1 MIMSS
6 IGTLERYAELF
17 RKELSEHDPLQQVVL
32 KGHLVI
38 EAALDNIIATV
49 FFHPEYVF
57 RARIGFAQK
66 VALARAY
73 GLRKADNSMWNLILS
88 INEARNEVAHNLAG
102 ERRSNKLEQL
112 RRIFMSEVTDEMQ
125 EKFMGDGIDV
135 DKADDQTIVALA
147 CFLCAGF
154 LGSYED
160 DVATL
165 RRFIDTLDHGINP
178 ERERVPVNTPQ
189 EAKAKPKKTKS
200 SGGT

>member
-1 MIMSS
+1 MSS
-6 IGTLERYAELF
+6 TKTLEKYAELF
-17 RKELSEHDPLQQVVL
+17 RKELGEQDPLQQVVL

-38 EAALDNIIATV
+38 EAALDNIITTI
-49 FFHPEYVF
+49 FFHPEFIF

-73 GLRKADNSMWNLILS
+73 GLRKSDNSMWNLILS
-88 INEARNEVAHNLAG
+88 VNETRNEVAHNLAG
-102 ERRSNKLEQL
+102 ERRSNKLQQL
-112 RRIFMSEVTDEMQ
+112 RRIFISEVDDEMRA
-125 EKFMGDGIDV
+125 KFTGDGIDV

-147 CFLCAGF
+147 CFLCTGF

-165 RRFIDTLDHGINP
+165 RRFIDTLDHGMNP
-178 ERERVPVNTPQ
+178 ERERVPPKTPQ
-189 EAKAKPKKTKS
+189 EAKAKQKKAQS

>member
-1 MIMSS
+1 MSR
-6 IGTLERYAELF
+6 IKTIEKYADLF

-38 EAALDNIIATV
+38 EAALDNIITTI

-73 GLRKADNSMWNLILS
+73 GLRKAGNSMWNLILS

-102 ERRSNKLEQL
+102 ERRSNKLDQL
-112 RRIFMSEVTDEMQ
+112 RRIFLSEVTDEMR
-125 EKFMGDGIDV
+125 EKFMSDGINV
-135 DKADDQTIVALA
+135 DKADGQTIVALA

-154 LGSYED
+154 LSSYED

-165 RRFIDTLDHGINP
+165 RSFIETLDHGINP
-178 ERERVPVNTPQ
+178 ERERIPVKTPQ
-189 EAKAKPKKTKS
+189 EAKAKPKKAQS